1 MRPTIHNVAERA
13 GVSTA
18 TVSRF
23 LNGSSRVSEE
33 TAERVRRAIDEMGY
47 LPNASARGLVMSA
60 TGTLALIF
68 PELSGPFFSEL
79 IRGAETGA
87 RETGYHLLIYGASGM
102 RKDTQH
108 HALGLVA
115 TKADGLIL
123 ATQEIDPH
131 YVHDLQRRG
140 LPVVILGW
148 EPNGISVDSIRP
160 DNVGGAMRVVA
171 HLIEHGYR
179 HIGMIAGPHS
189 QLHAADRETGYRQ
202 ALQLHGLPYDP
213 GLIAHGAFD
222 EETGYSALQR
232 LLDQDPVPDAV
243 FAANDQM
250 AIGAIAAARERGINV
265 PNDLAVAGF
274 DDIEPA
280 RYMQPS
286 LTTVRQDMF
295 GQGRI
300 AVEMLL
306 ARVDASADAVETKLI
321 PTELVIRQSCGCA
334 YKPTGDYH
342 AN

>member
-33 TAERVRRAIDEMGY
+33 TAERVRRAIDELGY

-102 RKDTQH
+102 RKDAQD

-123 ATQEIDPH
+123 ATPEIGRH
-131 YVHDLQRRG
+131 YLRDLQRRG
-140 LPVVILGW
+140 MPLVILGW
-148 EPNGISVDSIRP
+148 EPESIAVDSIRP

-171 HLIEHGYR
+171 HLIEHGYTR
-179 HIGMIAGPHS
+179 IAMITGPRS
-189 QLHAADRETGYRQ
+189 QLHAADRELGYRK
-202 ALQLHGLPYDP
+202 ALETHGLPCDAR
-213 GLIAHGAFD
+213 LVVRGAFD
-222 EETGYSALQR
+222 EETGFSALQR

-243 FAANDQM
+243 FAANDEM
-250 AIGAIAAARERGINV
+250 AIGAMLAARARGLSV
-265 PNDLAVAGF
+265 PSDIALVGF

-280 RYMQPS
+280 RYLQPS

-295 GQGRI
+295 GQGRT

-306 ARVDASADAVETKLI
+306 ARVNGSEDAVEAKLI
-321 PTELVIRQSCGCA
+321 PTELAIRQSCGCA
-334 YKPTGDYH
+334 YKLTGDYH